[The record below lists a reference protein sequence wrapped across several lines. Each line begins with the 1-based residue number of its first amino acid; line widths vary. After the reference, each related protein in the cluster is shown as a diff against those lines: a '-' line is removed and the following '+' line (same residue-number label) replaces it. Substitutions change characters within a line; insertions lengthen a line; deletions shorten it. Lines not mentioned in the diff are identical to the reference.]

1 MAHRIKWDDL
11 QFVLSVAENGSLSA
25 AARDLGVNHA
35 TVLRRVAAFEQAYG
49 VTLFERR
56 PSGYALNPQSQHVIS
71 TLRSIHQSV
80 ASLERSFTGLGSPFH
95 GNIRVTSTNTI
106 CHEFLTPHVHVL
118 SQLYPELEIELI
130 STNSRLDLSDL
141 EADITIRPTLNL
153 PEDLTGEIIGKMGLR
168 IYATADYWHKNK
180 SADYRDHNWL
190 GGSKSLL
197 RSPIDYWQIAVL
209 KDKVSHRADS
219 FITLRQMAELGMG
232 PTVLPCFIAQT
243 AENLVCSPLFN
254 FETET
259 DIWVA
264 AHKDLAATPRIQAL
278 MQYFI
283 DVFKENK
290 DLFSGENQLMA
301 AE

>member
-1 MAHRIKWDDL
+1 MAHRLKWDDL

-25 AARDLGVNHA
+25 AARELGVNHA

-49 VTLFERR
+49 VTLFERK

-80 ASLERSFTGLGSPFH
+80 ASLERSFTGLGSPFM
-95 GNIRVTSTNTI
+95 GNFRVTSTNTI
-106 CHEFLTPHVHVL
+106 CHEFLTPHIHVL

-130 STNSRLDLSDL
+130 STNNRLELADL

-153 PEDLTGEIIGKMGLR
+153 PEDLTGETIGKMGLR
-168 IYATADYWHKNK
+168 IYASADYWHKNR
-180 SADYRDHNWL
+180 SSDHRDHNWL

-197 RSPIDYWQIAVL
+197 RSPVAFWQIDVL

-232 PTVLPCFIAQT
+232 PTVLPCFIARNS
-243 AENLVCSPLFN
+243 ENLVSSPLFD

-264 AHKDLAATPRIQAL
+264 AHKDLADTPRIQAL
-278 MQYFI
+278 MRYFI

-290 DLFSGENQLMA
+290 DVFSGQSQVRVA
-301 AE
+301 G